1 MENRYNAGV
10 SRNMT
15 EKDLKKY
22 SYKEL
27 LEMHQQLKEEM
38 ERRGLFE
45 KYLEEKGAGAI
56 ELDKAV
62 KKSFEDLYIPMPEV
76 KNAT

>member
-1 MENRYNAGV
+1 
-10 SRNMT
+10 MT

-22 SYKEL
+22 SYEEL

-62 KKSFEDLYIPMPEV
+62 KKSFEDLYIPIPEV

>member
-1 MENRYNAGV
+1 
-10 SRNMT
+10 MT

-22 SYKEL
+22 SYEEL
-27 LEMHQQLKEEM
+27 LEMHQQLKEEK

>member
-1 MENRYNAGV
+1 
-10 SRNMT
+10 MT

-22 SYKEL
+22 SYEEL

-62 KKSFEDLYIPMPEV
+62 KKPFEDLYIPMPEV

>member
-1 MENRYNAGV
+1 MI
-10 SRNMT
+10 T
-15 EKDLKKY
+15 EEDLKKY
-22 SYKEL
+22 SYEEL
-27 LEMHQQLKEEM
+27 LEMHYQLKEEM
-38 ERRGLFE
+38 EKRGLFD

-62 KKSFEDLYIPMPEV
+62 KKSFEDLYIPMAEV

>member
-1 MENRYNAGV
+1 
-10 SRNMT
+10 MT
-15 EKDLKKY
+15 EEEMKKY
-22 SYKEL
+22 SYEEL
-27 LEMHQQLKEEM
+27 LNMYLQLKEEM
-38 ERRGLFE
+38 EKRGLYE

-62 KKSFEDLYIPMPEV
+62 KKSFEDLYIPMAEV